1 MDRDIVSPYSV
12 SRNLLFRQSE
22 QGQAMT
28 SSMDFRKLPS
38 LNSLKGFEATA
49 RLRSVRRA
57 AEELNL
63 THPAITHQI
72 QTLEEG
78 LGVKLFSREGR
89 SLVLTPEG
97 EAYYSCVLTVLK
109 QLLAGTEAIR
119 RSDSLPPLRMQ
130 TYISFAV
137 CWLAHRLPQFR
148 SMYPDMQMH
157 LSTLGSSWEFDESG
171 ADIAVIYRNDPPPTH
186 LHWVKLFDSRYFPV
200 CSPKLSENRSA
211 DMKPEDLKQYP
222 LITVNSE
229 NQFWNWNTWFESA
242 GLQMTNPAA
251 TIVVDT
257 LVLSLEMAMD
267 GEGIALVN
275 GPLADNGLRAGRLIK
290 PVEHYAEGQ
299 GHWGIICRKDMRNDK
314 RIVSFTNWL
323 LAER

>member
-1 MDRDIVSPYSV
+1 
-12 SRNLLFRQSE
+12 
-22 QGQAMT
+22 MT
-28 SSMDFRKLPS
+28 SSMDFRKLPP
-38 LNSLKGFEATA
+38 LKSLKGFEATA

-78 LGVKLFSREGR
+78 LGVKLFTREGR

-97 EAYYSCVLTVLK
+97 ELYYSCVLASLE
-109 QLLAGTEAIR
+109 QLLTGTEAIR
-119 RSDSLPPLRMQ
+119 RSDSLTPLRIQ
-130 TYISFAV
+130 TYISFAI
-137 CWLAHRLPQFR
+137 CWLAHRLPLFR
-148 SMYPDMQMH
+148 SLHPDMKMH

-171 ADIAVIYRNDPPPTH
+171 ADIGVIYRSVPPPPH
-186 LHWVKLFDSRYFPV
+186 LHWVKLFDSKYFPV
-200 CSPKLSENRSA
+200 CSQKLLGNQFTEL
-211 DMKPEDLKQYP
+211 KPEDLKQYP

-229 NQFWNWNTWFESA
+229 NQFWNWNSWFESA
-242 GLQMTNPAA
+242 GLPMINPAA

-275 GPLADNGLRAGRLIK
+275 GPLADNGLRSGRLIK
-290 PVEHYAEGQ
+290 PVDHYANGQ
-299 GHWGIICRKDMRNDK
+299 GHWGIVCRKDMRNDK

-323 LAER
+323 LTER